1 MSKRDT
7 FYFPHEYNA
16 KDDPKCER
24 VIWEMGM
31 EGYGMFWTLLEVLR
45 AQPDY
50 TYPVAN
56 ISIIARKYNADENK
70 MRQVVFD
77 YGLFTIIE
85 DRMFFSNGLKMRMQ
99 PMDEKRNRQSS
110 GGKEGAKKR
119 WGNGG
124 ENRLPNGYPISSPNG
139 LPYSNKIIIDKK
151 RGDESKGDCKG
162 VAVKRESNNASA
174 TTGADKPR
182 KRRRPSPASPTPDE
196 FEEIVRFYNDTCKS
210 LRPVQV
216 RTGKRR
222 AAVSARLREHGR
234 EAVFNVIRAAGRS
247 SFLAGQNTRGWT
259 ADFDW
264 IFRPVNFVKVSEGK
278 YENMEKSQQHGNESD
293 QPSVTSVR
301 IPL

>member
-1 MSKRDT
+1 MRASYLGDGDGR
-7 FYFPHEYNA
+7 
-16 KDDPKCER
+16 
-24 VIWEMGM
+24 
-31 EGYGMFWTLLEVLR
+31 LR

-182 KRRRPSPASPTPDE
+182 KQIAASRAGPHRQAAGGRICPAPRARPGGCFQRDPGRRPVVISRRTEYSRMDS
-196 FEEIVRFYNDTCKS
+196 R
-210 LRPVQV
+210 LRLDFQAGKFREGFRGQV
-216 RTGKRR
+216 RKHGKVATAWKRKQ
-222 AAVSARLREHGR
+222 STLR
-234 EAVFNVIRAAGRS
+234 NVR
-247 SFLAGQNTRGWT
+247 
-259 ADFDW
+259 
-264 IFRPVNFVKVSEGK
+264 
-278 YENMEKSQQHGNESD
+278 
-293 QPSVTSVR
+293 
-301 IPL
+301 

>member
-24 VIWEMGM
+24 LIWEMGM

-99 PMDEKRNRQSS
+99 PMGRKAQQTVERRQR
-110 GGKEGAKKR
+110 GRKKAVGE
-119 WGNGG
+119 WG
-124 ENRLPNGYPISSPNG
+124 
-139 LPYSNKIIIDKK
+139 
-151 RGDESKGDCKG
+151 
-162 VAVKRESNNASA
+162 
-174 TTGADKPR
+174 R
-182 KRRRPSPASPTPDE
+182 K
-196 FEEIVRFYNDTCKS
+196 
-210 LRPVQV
+210 
-216 RTGKRR
+216 
-222 AAVSARLREHGR
+222 
-234 EAVFNVIRAAGRS
+234 
-247 SFLAGQNTRGWT
+247 
-259 ADFDW
+259 
-264 IFRPVNFVKVSEGK
+264 
-278 YENMEKSQQHGNESD
+278 
-293 QPSVTSVR
+293 
-301 IPL
+301 